1 VIGLARE
8 KERAGWGWGALRALL
23 FLGGSIGLGI
33 VPSLRTR
40 SLASEA
46 RAETSA
52 SPQQNVHALVL
63 GVTQDGGVPH
73 IACSQ
78 ELCVRARRDP
88 SLRQRVACL
97 GLVAGDRR
105 FLVDATP
112 DLASQ
117 LETLNAGRVPDKAR
131 PVDGI
136 LLTHAHIGH
145 YTGLMYLGREAL
157 GARGVPVYATPRMA
171 AFLRANGPWS
181 QLVSLGN
188 VELREIEPGKPFS
201 LADGLRVTAL
211 PVPHRDEY
219 SDTVAFR
226 IEGPKRRLLYVP
238 DIDKWEKWDRRLED
252 EVGEAS
258 VALLDGTF
266 ERSDELP
273 GRSLLEIPHPLV
285 SETAARLAGKA
296 GVDARLIHLN
306 HTNRLLVDE
315 EAVRDLLARGL
326 RVARDGEEIG
336 L

>member
-1 VIGLARE
+1 
-8 KERAGWGWGALRALL
+8 
-23 FLGGSIGLGI
+23 
-33 VPSLRTR
+33 
-40 SLASEA
+40 
-46 RAETSA
+46 
-52 SPQQNVHALVL
+52 
-63 GVTQDGGVPH
+63 VPH